1 MKKTLLLIGT
11 VLSSS
16 LINMAYA
23 DENFDVNKDYNIA
36 TQDVNNIET
45 TPVKEEIKNVKIS
58 VTQKTFNKYHE
69 VPHSIFEYIQN
80 TAKQNGYTVL
90 WMPSEN
96 GSTITTSKLNDDF
109 YKDNERSW
117 KEKIA
122 KSLEEYNQLLYHSET
137 RGTNVY
143 GYVCDNNKVV
153 VSNNKDTAKLYKHN
167 KISNCQLMVPTE
179 EVKTYINGKEID
191 VDRTLEKQINEEQN
205 KIKEEMEKEAE
216 MKSMIEKQIETQAE
230 EIKEGL
236 NKTEEPTSINEQ
248 H

>member
-11 VLSSS
+11 VLSS
-16 LINMAYA
+16 LTNMAYA

-36 TQDVNNIET
+36 SQDINNIEA

-122 KSLEEYNQLLYHSET
+122 KSLEEYNQLLYHSEA

-143 GYVCDNNKVV
+143 GYVCDNNKIV

-167 KISNCQLMVPTE
+167 KISNCQLMVSTE

-191 VDRTLEKQINEEQN
+191 ADRALEKQINEEQN
-205 KIKEEMEKEAE
+205 KMKEKIEKEAE
-216 MKSMIEKQIETQAE
+216 IKSMIENQIDKQAE
-230 EIKEGL
+230 EIKEEL
-236 NKTEEPTSINEQ
+236 NKTEEATSTNEQ